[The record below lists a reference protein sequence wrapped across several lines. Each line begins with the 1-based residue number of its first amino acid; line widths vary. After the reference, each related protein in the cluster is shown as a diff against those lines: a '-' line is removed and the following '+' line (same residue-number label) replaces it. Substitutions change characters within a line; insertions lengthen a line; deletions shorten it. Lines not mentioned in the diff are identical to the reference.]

1 MAEDQVKENQLVE
14 NQIETQEEP
23 LTENTAVEETMVEE
37 PQVEEAP
44 IEDLQTEEPVSE
56 ATEEIADDEEL
67 AVVDEAFVEETDDT
81 SATEEVVDDAEEASE
96 AFVEEADDVFTEETE
111 AEVDEEFADAEEI
124 ELPADEEFEDDSEAA
139 AKQDGP
145 VEELLLPRDT
155 LLSAGIHI
163 GTRMKT
169 LDMASFIYRVRPD
182 GLFVLDVKKADDR
195 IRTAAKFLARYE
207 KSKVAV
213 AATRLYAHEP
223 VKKFCEVTGS
233 TPIIGRFI
241 PGQLSNPHY
250 SRRVDP
256 EVIVVSDPRADAQA
270 VKEAS
275 KVGIPIVALCST
287 DNEFTGVDFVI
298 PTNNK
303 GRRALAVIFWL
314 LARQILRE
322 RGELG
327 ADKEPMFTIEDFE
340 AKVTREEEDA

>member
-1 MAEDQVKENQLVE
+1 MAEDQVKENQPVE
-14 NQIETQEEP
+14 NQPEEEEETLAES
-23 LTENTAVEETMVEE
+23 NVEETS
-37 PQVEEAP
+37 
-44 IEDLQTEEPVSE
+44 TEEPE
-56 ATEEIADDEEL
+56 A
-67 AVVDEAFVEETDDT
+67 EET
-81 SATEEVVDDAEEASE
+81 AEAEAEIEQPEEEEEPAEEAE
-96 AFVEEADDVFTEETE
+96 
-111 AEVDEEFADAEEI
+111 
-124 ELPADEEFEDDSEAA
+124 
-139 AKQDGP
+139 KQESP
-145 VEELLLPRDT
+145 PTEELLLPRDT

-169 LDMASFIYRVRPD
+169 LDMEPFIYRVRPD
-182 GLFVLDVKKADDR
+182 GLFVLDVKKTDDR
-195 IRTAAKFLARYE
+195 IRIAAKFLARYE

-241 PGQLSNPHY
+241 PGQLSNPQY
-250 SRRVDP
+250 SSRIDP
-256 EVIVVSDPRADAQA
+256 EIIVVSDPRADAQA

-287 DNEFTGVDFVI
+287 DNEFSGVDLVI

-322 RGELG
+322 RGEI
-327 ADKEPMFTIEDFE
+327 APDQDPKATIEDFE
-340 AKVTREEEDA
+340 AKVTRDEEEET

>member
-1 MAEDQVKENQLVE
+1 LAEDQVKENQPVE
-14 NQIETQEEP
+14 NQPE
-23 LTENTAVEETMVEE
+23 AVEEAIAEE
-37 PQVEEAP
+37 PQVEEA
-44 IEDLQTEEPVSE
+44 IAEEPQAEEFVDAESDLDE
-56 ATEEIADDEEL
+56 FVETEIDQPVDDE
-67 AVVDEAFVEETDDT
+67 VEE
-81 SATEEVVDDAEEASE
+81 
-96 AFVEEADDVFTEETE
+96 VEKQGGQ
-111 AEVDEEFADAEEI
+111 
-124 ELPADEEFEDDSEAA
+124 PA
-139 AKQDGP
+139 
-145 VEELLLPRDT
+145 EELLLPRDI

-195 IRTAAKFLARYE
+195 IRVAAKFLARYE
-207 KSKVAV
+207 KAKVAV

-241 PGQLSNPHY
+241 PGQLSNPQY
-250 SRRVDP
+250 SSRIDP
-256 EVIVVSDPRADAQA
+256 EIIVVSDPRADAQA

-287 DNEFTGVDFVI
+287 DNEFAGVDLVI

-322 RGELG
+322 RGEIG
-327 ADKEPMFTIEDFE
+327 ADQDPQATIEDFE
-340 AKVTREEEDA
+340 AKVTRADEDET